1 MIVILSV
8 PFLVPARFHCFGGR
22 MTNFLNSCIA
32 QDWFLSYLGTGQ
44 IAATLQLLTV
54 LTKDKKGHI

>member
-1 MIVILSV
+1 M
-8 PFLVPARFHCFGGR
+8 PFLVPARFHCFGR
-22 MTNFLNSCIA
+22 MLTNFLDSCIA
-32 QDWFLSYLGTGQ
+32 QDWFLSYTWAGQ